1 MFSFYTYNGIFRR
14 MGFNIMPSFLVKLR
28 GREEIPDLGMT
39 WAVAGDMQSWFR
51 S

>member
-14 MGFNIMPSFLVKLR
+14 MGFNIMPSFLVELR
-28 GREEIPDLGMT
+28 GREEIPDLGMA